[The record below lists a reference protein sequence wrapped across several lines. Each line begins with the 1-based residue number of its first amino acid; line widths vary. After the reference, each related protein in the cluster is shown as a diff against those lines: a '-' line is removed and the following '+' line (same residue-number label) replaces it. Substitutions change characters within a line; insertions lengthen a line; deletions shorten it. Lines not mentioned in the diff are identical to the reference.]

1 MNEITQQKINI
12 YEFPNCA
19 DEEENKMT
27 RKLKVCLCVSFFLY
41 FFVCLFVCKLL

>member
-27 RKLKVCLCVSFFLY
+27 KKLKVS
-41 FFVCLFVCKLL
+41 LFVVLRGNLSVSCSLVL